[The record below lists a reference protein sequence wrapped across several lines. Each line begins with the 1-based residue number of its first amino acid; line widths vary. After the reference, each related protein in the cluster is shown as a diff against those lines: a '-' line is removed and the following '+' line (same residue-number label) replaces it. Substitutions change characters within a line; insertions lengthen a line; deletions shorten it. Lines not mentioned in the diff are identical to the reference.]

1 MMKKILQFALLASL
15 MTAGNS
21 LMAQV
26 TVPATLDIPDAATLA
41 SKWTIID
48 NNAATSA
55 NTWKYGS
62 NDAQYSEDH
71 YSDADDWLISSG
83 VQLKAGSSYTIKYYI
98 KKNSSFSSD
107 YTRYAIT
114 IGTDTT
120 VAAQSTVLAQDEN
133 FKSTLYS
140 AQEATFVPQATGVYY
155 LGVHCYNV
163 KYKGGTGFQ
172 KFEITENVVRP
183 LAVSNLTLA
192 NVDGKPHVSFSAP
205 TANTAGVAIDTTAL
219 VYRIVRN
226 PGAVEVA
233 SALKGNTYVDNATL
247 PLAKYTY
254 TVYPVLNDIVG
265 EAATSNGVIFG
276 EALSL
281 PYDTKMKTA
290 DEMAVWTIVDA
301 NADGKTWSYNAKNA
315 NIEYTSFNKADDWA
329 FTPPFSTVAG
339 THRLK
344 LSTKGYN
351 YRYSDAFDVVLVT
364 STAVT
369 STAGGSA
376 PRRIS
381 QVAGQTVIKSYADNV
396 LERAMYDTD
405 SVDFMIP
412 ASGTYYIGL
421 HDVSTSPWGL
431 YVNGLRLEL
440 IEATPPTALHQVS
453 GDVPARYD
461 RAAQQLLVSAGARVM
476 VYNLNGA
483 LVTAAGTS
491 GEAVSLCELPQG
503 VYVAVVESS
512 QGQQRIKF
520 VK

>member
-1 MMKKILQFALLASL
+1 MR
-15 MTAGNS
+15 
-21 LMAQV
+21 
-26 TVPATLDIPDAATLA
+26 
-41 SKWTIID
+41 
-48 NNAATSA
+48 
-55 NTWKYGS
+55 
-62 NDAQYSEDH
+62 H
-71 YSDADDWLISSG
+71 
-83 VQLKAGSSYTIKYYI
+83 
-98 KKNSSFSSD
+98 
-107 YTRYAIT
+107 
-114 IGTDTT
+114 
-120 VAAQSTVLAQDEN
+120 
-133 FKSTLYS
+133 
-140 AQEATFVPQATGVYY
+140 
-155 LGVHCYNV
+155 
-163 KYKGGTGFQ
+163 
-172 KFEITENVVRP
+172 
-183 LAVSNLTLA
+183 
-192 NVDGKPHVSFSAP
+192 
-205 TANTAGVAIDTTAL
+205 
-219 VYRIVRN
+219 
-226 PGAVEVA
+226 PGDVEVA
-233 SALKGNTYVDNATL
+233 SEHKGNTYVDVATL
-247 PLAKYTY
+247 PLACYTY
-254 TVYPVLNDIVG
+254 TVYPVLNGIEG
-265 EAATSNGVIFG
+265 EGATSNGVIFG
-276 EALSL
+276 DALSL
-281 PYDTKMKTA
+281 PYETHMKTA

-381 QVAGQTVIKSYADNV
+381 QVAGQTVIKSYADNA

-461 RAAQQLLVSAGARVM
+461 RAAQQLLVGAGARVM